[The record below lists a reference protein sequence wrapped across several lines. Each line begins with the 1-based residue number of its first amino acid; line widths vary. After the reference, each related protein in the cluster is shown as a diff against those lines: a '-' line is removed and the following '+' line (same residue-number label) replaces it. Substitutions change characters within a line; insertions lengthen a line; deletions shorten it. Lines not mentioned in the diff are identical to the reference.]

1 MPVAGTNDLSD
12 LRFEA
17 PGEGFWTV
25 ENGHM
30 TRPVTAHMASSIS
43 SAFRAGFAET
53 MRRYGALLDALDM
66 ATVNG
71 FVYGSMRL
79 APMEEM
85 EERMATAEETYAV
98 KRWRSDLEWWDTEVK
113 PATIEA
119 HRALVEVDPD
129 LLDDDGLVDYLR
141 KCADHH
147 SAMVT
152 QHHRFNGAAIV
163 PVGDFLAHTMEWT
176 GASPGEVIGVLAGAS
191 PISCGRGAELDAA
204 ADAVRTDPDARKLLD
219 AGDLATLRRQVPVVD
234 DWLVVAGY
242 RLLEGFDVDSAFGL
256 ERPGLLVDC
265 LRRAIDSPAEAV
277 SHDTETSALREHVP
291 AEHRDTFDELLAE
304 ALLVYRLRDERG
316 MYSDMCGAGI
326 MRRAMLGAGRRLQG
340 RGVIDDPE
348 LAVEATVD
356 ELDGLIRG
364 GATQP
369 DADELR
375 SRRAYRF
382 GHTVADA
389 PPALGDPPPP
399 PPPLDMLPPGER
411 RLMTALMTFMGN
423 AFAQP
428 PAESGDDG
436 VLRGIPANQGTHAG
450 RVRIIRTI
458 DDVDLLEPG
467 DVLVASATSE
477 SLNLALS
484 LAGAVITDIGG
495 VLSHAAIM
503 AREYGIPA
511 VVGTELATSRLNDGD
526 LVTVD
531 GTAGEVRVGAA

>member
-1 MPVAGTNDLSD
+1 MAGTNDLSD

-17 PGEGFWTV
+17 PGPGFWTV

-30 TRPVTAHMASSIS
+30 TRPVTAHMASSIAG
-43 SAFRAGFAET
+43 AFRAGFAET
-53 MRRYGALLDALDM
+53 MRRYGAHLEALDL

-71 FVYGSMRL
+71 FAYGSMRM

-85 EERMATAEETYAV
+85 QERIATAEETFAV
-98 KRWRSDLEWWDTEVK
+98 KRWRGDLEWWDTEVK

-119 HRALVEVDPD
+119 HRALVGVDPD
-129 LLDDDGLVDYLR
+129 LLDDDGLVEYIR
-141 KCADHH
+141 RCAGHH

-152 QHHRFNGAAIV
+152 QHHRFNCAAII
-163 PVGDFLAHTMEWT
+163 PVGDFLAHAMEWT

-191 PISCGRGAELDAA
+191 PISCGRETEIDRA
-204 ADAVRTDPDARKLLD
+204 ADAIRADADAQKLLE
-219 AGDLATLRRQVPVVD
+219 AGDLDTLRGRVPAVD
-234 DWLVVAGY
+234 DWLIVAGY

-256 ERPGLLVDC
+256 ERPALLVDC
-265 LRRAIDSPAEAV
+265 LRRAVDAPVEDVTHDAEVA
-277 SHDTETSALREHVP
+277 ALRERVP
-291 AEHRDTFDELLAE
+291 AEHRNTFDELLAE
-304 ALLVYRLRDERG
+304 AQLVYRLRDERG
-316 MYSDMCGAGI
+316 VYSDMCGAGI
-326 MRRAMLGAGRRLQG
+326 MRRALLAAGRRLLG
-340 RGVIDDPE
+340 RGVVDDPE

-356 ELDGLIRG
+356 ELDGLLRG

-369 DADELR
+369 DGVELR
-375 SRRAYRF
+375 SRREFRF

-399 PPPLDMLPPGER
+399 PPPLEMLPPGER

-423 AFAQP
+423 AFGQP
-428 PAESGDDG
+428 PAEADDDG

-450 RVRIIRTI
+450 RVCIIRTI
-458 DDVDLLEPG
+458 DDVDRLEPG

-511 VVGTELATSRLNDGD
+511 VVGTEQATTRLSNGD

-531 GTAGEVRVGAA
+531 GTAGEVRVGRA